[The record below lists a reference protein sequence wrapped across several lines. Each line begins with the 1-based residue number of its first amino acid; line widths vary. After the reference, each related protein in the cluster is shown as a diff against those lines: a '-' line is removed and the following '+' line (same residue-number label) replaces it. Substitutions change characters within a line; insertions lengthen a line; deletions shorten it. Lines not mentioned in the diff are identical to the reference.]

1 MINGG
6 IDKVIEW
13 LNLNN
18 IDTWAISTSK
28 DRAAS
33 NYVFRSR
40 EGVPVADEQ
49 VRMRETL
56 ALSSNNHLY
65 IYGKAGS
72 KGNSANFSEE
82 FSNNVQSQHIQQPMA
97 MNSIAGYDQTSIETM
112 VANAVERERMNWERK
127 ELDRER
133 EEVRQAKK
141 EYEEQQ
147 SSVLGLLIQKA
158 APFVQSI
165 MGVQQPSLAVG
176 SVANEVTAE
185 PIKARRA
192 EPTYTDDVEQET
204 EEDVEVSEEVFTDEE
219 SDELFSI
226 VERWKNVDPDYI
238 TVIRRIV
245 EFAESG
251 EPIEVAGGLVKLN
264 YEQIKGMIL

>member
-28 DRAAS
+28 DRATS

-56 ALSSNNHLY
+56 ALSFNSHLY
-65 IYGKAGS
+65 IYGKAGT

-82 FSNNVQSQHIQQPMA
+82 FSNNVQPQHIQQPMA
-97 MNSIAGYDQTSIETM
+97 MNGIAGYYQQSIETM
-112 VANAVERERMNWERK
+112 VANAVERERMNWEHK

-147 SSVLGLLIQKA
+147 SSVLGLLIKKA

-176 SVANEVTAE
+176 SVANEITAK

-192 EPTYTDDVEQET
+192 EPIPVEET
-204 EEDVEVSEEVFTDEE
+204 EEDAEVSEEVFTDEE
-219 SDELFSI
+219 SDELFTI
-226 VERWKNVDPDYI
+226 IERWKNADSNYLQ
-238 TVIRRIV
+238 VISRIV
-245 EFAESG
+245 KFAESG
-251 EPIEVAGGLVKLN
+251 EPISVAGGLVQLN
-264 YEQIKGMIL
+264 YEQIKEMIL

>member
-13 LNLNN
+13 LNLNG

-40 EGVPVADEQ
+40 EGVPVEDEQ
-49 VRMRETL
+49 VRMKETL
-56 ALSSNNHLY
+56 ALSSNSHLY
-65 IYGKAGS
+65 IYAKAGS

-82 FSNNVQSQHIQQPMA
+82 FTNNVQTQQTQQPMA
-97 MNSIAGYDQTSIETM
+97 ISGYDQTSIETM
-112 VANAVERERMNWERK
+112 VANAVERERMAWERK
-127 ELDRER
+127 ELEKER

-165 MGVQQPSLAVG
+165 MGVQPSLAVG
-176 SVANEVTAE
+176 SVANEVSAE

-192 EPTYTDDVEQET
+192 EPVEET

-219 SDELFSI
+219 SEELFAI
-226 VERWKNVDPDYI
+226 IERWKNADENYLQVI
-238 TVIRRIV
+238 TRIV

-251 EPIEVAGGLVKLN
+251 EPISVAGGLVKLN
-264 YEQIKGMIL
+264 YDQIKEMIL

>member
-6 IDKVIEW
+6 IEKVIEW

-28 DRAAS
+28 DRSAS

-56 ALSSNNHLY
+56 ALSSNEHLY
-65 IYGKAGS
+65 VYGKAGS
-72 KGNSANFSEE
+72 RGNSANFSEE
-82 FSNNVQSQHIQQPMA
+82 FSNNVQPQPIQQPMTVGA
-97 MNSIAGYDQTSIETM
+97 IAGYNQSSIETM
-112 VANAVERERMNWERK
+112 VANAVEKERMAWERK

-133 EEVRQAKK
+133 EEVRQARQA
-141 EYEEQQ
+141 YEEQQ
-147 SSVLGLLIQKA
+147 SSVLGLLVQKA
-158 APFVQSI
+158 APFIQSI
-165 MGVQQPSLAVG
+165 MGVQSPSLAVG
-176 SVANEVTAE
+176 SVANEITAE

-192 EPTYTDDVEQET
+192 EPTPVEET
-204 EEDVEVSEEVFTDEE
+204 EESVEATEEVFTDEE
-219 SDELFSI
+219 SNELFAI
-226 VERWKNVDPDYI
+226 VERWKNADPNYLQVI
-238 TVIRRIV
+238 TRIV

-251 EPIEVAGGLVKLN
+251 EPISVAGGLVKLN
-264 YEQIKGMIL
+264 YEQIKEMIL

>member
-6 IDKVIEW
+6 IEAVIEW

-28 DRAAS
+28 DRSAS
-33 NYVFRSR
+33 QYVFRSQ

-49 VRMRETL
+49 VRMREVL
-56 ALSSNNHLY
+56 ARSSNPHLY

-82 FSNNVQSQHIQQPMA
+82 FSNNVQSHQTQQPMTMGA
-97 MNSIAGYDQTSIETM
+97 IAGYDQTSIETM
-112 VANAVERERMNWERK
+112 VANAVERERMAWERK

-165 MGVQQPSLAVG
+165 MGVQQPTMALG
-176 SVANEVTAE
+176 SVAKEITAE

-192 EPTYTDDVEQET
+192 EPTAATEEET
-204 EEDVEVSEEVFTDEE
+204 ETDVEVSEEVFTDEE
-219 SDELFSI
+219 SEELFAI
-226 VERWKNVDPDYI
+226 VERWKNADPNYLQVI
-238 TVIRRIV
+238 TRIV

-251 EPIEVAGGLVKLN
+251 EPISVAGGLVKLN
-264 YEQIKGMIL
+264 YEQIKEMIL

>member
-13 LNLNN
+13 LNLNH

-33 NYVFRSR
+33 QYVFRSQ
-40 EGVPVADEQ
+40 EGIPVADEQ
-49 VRMRETL
+49 VRMKETL
-56 ALSSNNHLY
+56 ALSSNPHLY

-82 FSNNVQSQHIQQPMA
+82 FSNNVQTQQTQQTMA
-97 MNSIAGYDQTSIETM
+97 ISGYDQTSIETM
-112 VANAVERERMNWERK
+112 VANAVERERMAWERK

-176 SVANEVTAE
+176 SVEKEITAE

-192 EPTYTDDVEQET
+192 EPVEET
-204 EEDVEVSEEVFTDEE
+204 EEDVEVSEEVFTDKE
-219 SDELFSI
+219 SDELFAI
-226 VERWKNVDPDYI
+226 IERWKNADENYLQVI
-238 TVIRRIV
+238 TRIV

-251 EPIEVAGGLVKLN
+251 EPISVAGGLVKLN
-264 YEQIKGMIL
+264 YEQIKEMIL

>member
-82 FSNNVQSQHIQQPMA
+82 FSNNVQPQQIQQPMS
-97 MNSIAGYDQTSIETM
+97 MNGIAGYDQSSIATM
-112 VANAVERERMNWERK
+112 VANAVEKERMAWERK

-165 MGVQQPSLAVG
+165 MGVQTPSLAVG
-176 SVANEVTAE
+176 SVANEITAD

-192 EPTYTDDVEQET
+192 EPTEDVEQET
-204 EEDVEVSEEVFTDEE
+204 EEVTEVSEDVFTDEE
-219 SDELFSI
+219 SDELFAI
-226 VERWKNVDPDYI
+226 VERWKNADPNYLQVI
-238 TVIRRIV
+238 TRIV

-251 EPIEVAGGLVKLN
+251 EPISVAGGLVKLN
-264 YEQIKGMIL
+264 YEQIKEMIL

>member
-13 LNLNN
+13 LNLNG

-40 EGVPVADEQ
+40 DGVPVEDEQ

-56 ALSSNNHLY
+56 ALSSNSHLY
-65 IYGKAGS
+65 IYAKAGS

-82 FSNNVQSQHIQQPMA
+82 FSNNVQPQQTQQPMA
-97 MNSIAGYDQTSIETM
+97 ISGYDQTSIETM
-112 VANAVERERMNWERK
+112 VANAVERERMAWERK

-141 EYEEQQ
+141 EYEDQQ

-176 SVANEVTAE
+176 SVAKEVSAE

-192 EPTYTDDVEQET
+192 EAISVEET
-204 EEDVEVSEEVFTDEE
+204 EEEVEVSEEVFTDEE
-219 SDELFSI
+219 SEELFAI
-226 VERWKNVDPDYI
+226 IERWKNADPNYLQVI
-238 TVIRRIV
+238 TRIV

-251 EPIEVAGGLVKLN
+251 EPISVAGGLLKLN
-264 YEQIKGMIL
+264 YEQIKEMIL

>member
-65 IYGKAGS
+65 VYGKAGS

-82 FSNNVQSQHIQQPMA
+82 FSNNVQPQQIQQPMTMGA
-97 MNSIAGYDQTSIETM
+97 IAGYDQSSIETM
-112 VANAVERERMNWERK
+112 VANAVERERMAWERK

-165 MGVQQPSLAVG
+165 MGLQQQPSLAVG
-176 SVANEVTAE
+176 SVADEVTAE

-192 EPTYTDDVEQET
+192 EPTEANAQET
-204 EEDVEVSEEVFTDEE
+204 EEVTEVSEDVFTDEE
-219 SDELFSI
+219 SDELFAI
-226 VERWKNVDPDYI
+226 VERWKNADPTYLQVI
-238 TVIRRIV
+238 TRIV

-251 EPIEVAGGLVKLN
+251 EPISVAGGLVKLN
-264 YEQIKGMIL
+264 YEQIKEMIL

>member
-6 IDKVIEW
+6 IDNVIEW

-28 DRAAS
+28 DRSAS
-33 NYVFRSR
+33 QYVFRSQ

-49 VRMRETL
+49 VRMREVL
-56 ALSSNNHLY
+56 ARSSNPHLY

-82 FSNNVQSQHIQQPMA
+82 FTNNVQTQQTQQPMA
-97 MNSIAGYDQTSIETM
+97 ISGYDQSSIETM
-112 VANAVERERMNWERK
+112 VANAVERERMAWERK

-176 SVANEVTAE
+176 SVANEVSAE
-185 PIKARRA
+185 PIKARSA
-192 EPTYTDDVEQET
+192 EPVDET
-204 EEDVEVSEEVFTDEE
+204 EEDVEVSEEVFTDKE
-219 SDELFSI
+219 SEELFAI

>member
-82 FSNNVQSQHIQQPMA
+82 FSNNVQNHIQQPMSV
-97 MNSIAGYDQTSIETM
+97 NGIAGYDQSSIATM
-112 VANAVERERMNWERK
+112 VANAVEKERMAWERK

-176 SVANEVTAE
+176 SVADEVKAE

-192 EPTYTDDVEQET
+192 EPTHTEDVEQET
-204 EEDVEVSEEVFTDEE
+204 EEVTEVSEDVFTDEE
-219 SDELFSI
+219 SDELFAI
-226 VERWKNVDPDYI
+226 VERWKNADPQYLSVI
-238 TVIRRIV
+238 TRIV

-251 EPIEVAGGLVKLN
+251 EPISVAGGLVKLN
-264 YEQIKGMIL
+264 YEQIKEMIL